1 MDTGDVAHTLM
12 SALTRVQNMLAPPPN
27 TAGDAALAASL
38 APPDTSGDAALAASL
53 VNLLLVGGVRNI
65 DEARCFLQSLCGNK
79 NDTRDPNCHM
89 QIKEGVAWM
98 GLKRSEMGVTGDSIN
113 TASGL

>member
-1 MDTGDVAHTLM
+1 MHLR
-12 SALTRVQNMLAPPPN
+12 SH
-27 TAGDAALAASL
+27 
-38 APPDTSGDAALAASL
+38 
-53 VNLLLVGGVRNI
+53 
-65 DEARCFLQSLCGNK
+65 SLCGNK

-89 QIKEGVAWM
+89 QIKKGVAWM